1 MMRQSWVQARVVEI
15 TSCDEQVLVAGC
27 LSAITSATPLPPTPL
42 PPSAR
47 RCFQHR
53 RKAPPGRVEASSLT
67 WLMLRE

>member
-27 LSAITSATPLPPTPL
+27 LSAITSATPLPP
-42 PPSAR
+42 SAR

-53 RKAPPGRVEASSLT
+53 RKAPPWRVEASSLT